1 MQKIYSKADAQN
13 MADAAKAVID
23 TITTK
28 LNTLFDES
36 YLVKMIQSD
45 SSALVTLY
53 FEKIVNDNIVIT
65 SVAIP
70 KELLNL
76 ES

>member
-1 MQKIYSKADAQN
+1 MQKIYSKADAQS
-13 MADAAKAVID
+13 MDDAAKAVVD
-23 TITTK
+23 TITAK
-28 LNTLFDES
+28 LNALFNES
-36 YLVKMIQSD
+36 YLAKMIQSD
-45 SSALVTLY
+45 SSAIVTLY
-53 FEKIVNDNIVIT
+53 FEKIANDNIVTT

>member
-1 MQKIYSKADAQN
+1 MQKIYSKADAQSMN
-13 MADAAKAVID
+13 DAAKAVVD
-23 TITTK
+23 TISAK

-36 YLVKMIQSD
+36 YLAKMIQSD
-45 SSALVTLY
+45 SSSLVTLY
-53 FEKIVNDNIVIT
+53 FEKIDNDNIVTT

>member
-1 MQKIYSKADAQN
+1 MQKIYSKADPQS
-13 MADAAKAVID
+13 MDDAAKAVVD
-23 TITTK
+23 TITAK
-28 LNTLFDES
+28 LNALFNES

-53 FEKIVNDNIVIT
+53 FEKITNDNIVTT

>member
-1 MQKIYSKADAQN
+1 MQKIYSKADAQS
-13 MADAAKAVID
+13 MDDAAKAVVD
-23 TITTK
+23 TITAK
-28 LNTLFDES
+28 LNALFNES

-53 FEKIVNDNIVIT
+53 FEKLANDNIVTT

>member
-1 MQKIYSKADAQN
+1 MQKIYSKADAQS
-13 MADAAKAVID
+13 MDDAAKAVVD
-23 TITTK
+23 TITAK
-28 LNTLFDES
+28 LNTLFNES

-53 FEKIVNDNIVIT
+53 FEKLANDNIVTT

>member
-1 MQKIYSKADAQN
+1 MQKIYSKADAQS
-13 MADAAKAVID
+13 MDDAAKAVVD
-23 TITTK
+23 TITAK
-28 LNTLFDES
+28 LNALFNES

-53 FEKIVNDNIVIT
+53 FEKIANDNIVTT

>member
-1 MQKIYSKADAQN
+1 MQKIYSKADAQS
-13 MADAAKAVID
+13 MDDAAKAVVD
-23 TITTK
+23 TITAK
-28 LNTLFDES
+28 LNALFNES
-36 YLVKMIQSD
+36 YLVKMNQSD

-53 FEKIVNDNIVIT
+53 FEKIANDNIVTT

>member
-1 MQKIYSKADAQN
+1 MQKIYSKADAQS
-13 MADAAKAVID
+13 MDDAAKAVVD
-23 TITTK
+23 TITAK
-28 LNTLFDES
+28 LNALFNES

-53 FEKIVNDNIVIT
+53 FEKIANDNIVTT
-65 SVAIP
+65 SVAVP